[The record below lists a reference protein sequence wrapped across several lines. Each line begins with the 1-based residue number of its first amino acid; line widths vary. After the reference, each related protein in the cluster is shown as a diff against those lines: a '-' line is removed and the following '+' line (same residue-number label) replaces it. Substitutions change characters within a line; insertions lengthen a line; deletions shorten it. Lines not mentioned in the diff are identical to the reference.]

1 MRIKDIMTNK
11 VIKAQAD
18 MPALELLNIIEHH
31 GFHHIPVVDEEDH
44 LLGIVS
50 DRDVSKHVSPFLGTE
65 DEREVDRESLNI
77 TASTIMSSDPITI
90 SENSR
95 IKTASILLLEHKF
108 SCLPVMD
115 DEDERMVGIITW
127 KDILNYY
134 VYTQTDSV
142 LP

>member
-1 MRIKDIMTNK
+1 MRIKDIMTDK
-11 VIKAQAD
+11 VIKAHAD
-18 MPALELLNIIEHH
+18 MPAHQLLQIIEKH
-31 GFHHIPVVDEEDH
+31 GFHHIPIVDDDDH

-50 DRDVSKHVSPFLGTE
+50 DRDVSKHVSPFIGTE
-65 DEREVDRESLNI
+65 NEREVDRESLNI
-77 TASTIMSSDPITI
+77 TAASIMSSGPITI

-95 IKTASILLLEHKF
+95 VKTASILLLEHKF

-115 DEDERMVGIITW
+115 DDNDCMVGIITL

-134 VYTQTDSV
+134 VYTQPEQT

>member
-11 VIKAQAD
+11 VIKAHAD
-18 MPALELLNIIEHH
+18 MPAHQLLDIIEKH
-31 GFHHIPVVDEEDH
+31 GFHHIPIVDDEDH

-50 DRDVSKHVSPFLGTE
+50 DRDVSKHVSPLLGT
-65 DEREVDRESLNI
+65 DNEREADRETLNI
-77 TASTIMSSDPITI
+77 TASAIMSSEPITI

-115 DEDERMVGIITW
+115 DENAQMVGIITL

-134 VYTQTDSV
+134 VYAQPDQV